1 MCMHMDYSNIR
12 ALLDKYWEGETSL
25 EEEAR
30 LKQFFAAAPEG
41 LPQDL
46 QEAAPLFQYFDL
58 ATPQFELPA
67 AELQAH
73 LEQAPAET
81 PVIKMGFLR
90 NWMQY
95 AAMLAIA
102 LGIGYGIQ
110 RHMDAGDNAG
120 TPPATVAN
128 TSFRQDGADRVPIGE
143 QEAYAET
150 KKALLLLSKNLNK
163 GKQEMAKLNVINE
176 ATDKVKAN

>member
-1 MCMHMDYSNIR
+1 MDYSNIR

-25 EEEAR
+25 EEEAL
-30 LKQFFAAAPEG
+30 LKQFFAAAPDG

-67 AELQAH
+67 ADLQAH
-73 LEQAPAET
+73 LEKAPAQT

-110 RHMDAGDNAG
+110 RHIDSGKEIETTTA
-120 TPPATVAN
+120 ATS
-128 TSFRQDGADRVPIGE
+128 SFRQSEIDDPK
-143 QEAYAET
+143 EAYAET

-176 ATDKVKAN
+176 ATDKVKSN

>member
-1 MCMHMDYSNIR
+1 MDYSNIR

-25 EEEAR
+25 EEEAQ
-30 LKQFFAAAPEG
+30 LKQFFAAAPDG

-58 ATPQFELPA
+58 ATPEFEMPA
-67 AELQAH
+67 ADLQAH
-73 LEQAPAET
+73 LEQAPAPT

-110 RHMDAGDNAG
+110 RHIDSGKEIS
-120 TPPATVAN
+120 VASS
-128 TSFRQDGADRVPIGE
+128 SFRQGE
-143 QEAYAET
+143 DDPTEIKDPKEAYAET

>member
-1 MCMHMDYSNIR
+1 MDYSNIR

-67 AELQAH
+67 ADALQAH
-73 LEQAPAET
+73 LEKAPAET

-110 RHMDAGDNAG
+110 RHMDTGENAG
-120 TPPATVAN
+120 TPPTTAAN
-128 TSFRQDGADRVPIGE
+128 TSFRQGTVVEIKDP